1 MTSPLELLSGDA
13 QTFVDKVWATRVLVH
28 EASRD
33 QLTRLLSLDDVDHLL
48 TETAIR
54 TPSVRVAR
62 DGDVLPDG
70 QFVRTGATVAGKPV
84 TGLVDARRVL
94 TLFDEGAT
102 VVLQALHRYWS
113 PLTSFTADLEL
124 ELGHPCQVNAYL
136 TPPGSQGF
144 AVHEDSHDVFVFQT
158 HGTKLWE
165 IHHADG
171 ERTCSTHRDCR
182 VDEVLMRPGVCM
194 YLPTGTPHA
203 ARAQESASLHVT
215 LGINQRTWADLVRR
229 ALEPLVGAL
238 AAEHLPAH
246 ALEHPE
252 DLADGL
258 AARLDTLADDV
269 RRVDA
274 TAVATAATDEFL
286 RTRPSRL
293 RRGLV
298 SGLAARDLDEGTPLR
313 RRPGVPCVRRDRGER
328 LLLMLGDR
336 TIDVPSWLG
345 PSLDELRP
353 GRVLTPSELPVS
365 PQSAVVLCRR
375 LLREGLLEP
384 A

>member
-1 MTSPLELLSGDA
+1 VTSPLELLSGDA

-28 EASRD
+28 EAAPG

-70 QFVRTGATVAGKPV
+70 RFVRTGATVAGKPV
-84 TGLVDARRVL
+84 TGLVDARKVL
-94 TLFDEGAT
+94 AVFDDGAT
-102 VVLQALHRYWS
+102 VVLQALHRYWP

-158 HGTKLWE
+158 HGIKLWE

-171 ERTCSTHRDCR
+171 DRACSLHSDCR
-182 VDEVLMRPGVCM
+182 VDEVLLRPGVCL

-215 LGINQRTWADLVRR
+215 LGINQRTWADLVRQ
-229 ALEPLVGAL
+229 AVEPLLSPL

-246 ALEHPE
+246 ALDHPG

-274 TAVATAATDEFL
+274 SATATEATDRFL

-298 SGLAARDLDEGTPLR
+298 SGLAARELDEDTPLR

-345 PSLDELRP
+345 PALDELRP
-353 GRVLTPSELPVS
+353 GRVLTPRELPVS
-365 PQSAVVLCRR
+365 RQSAVVLCRR